1 MIAKVNAVPTAIADA
16 FANMQGLLVAAVGP
30 QMNATFNADD
40 FSVNSGQVDGRID
53 TNNGWLELL
62 LRGRLNALR
71 SPKGKPISAELAI
84 TPALRDRLLQKIH
97 PILADIRTTE
107 QPLRATLGNLI
118 LPTNGALGRMNAD
131 IDLTIGKVEFDS
143 GSTTLKL
150 LALFNKD
157 KDRSTIPG
165 EIDPIK
171 ATIRK
176 GIVKYEKFSVHIDK
190 YHLNYFGEINLVK
203 QTVNL
208 TTEIPLE
215 ALAQGVDELSGY
227 ADKINVPLV
236 TRGKFGALKTCLLY
250 TSDAADE

>member
-1 MIAKVNAVPTAIADA
+1 
-16 FANMQGLLVAAVGP
+16 
-30 QMNATFNADD
+30 
-40 FSVNSGQVDGRID
+40 
-53 TNNGWLELL
+53 
-62 LRGRLNALR
+62 LN
-71 SPKGKPISAELAI
+71 
-84 TPALRDRLLQKIH
+84 
-97 PILADIRTTE
+97 
-107 QPLRATLGNLI
+107 
-118 LPTNGALGRMNAD
+118 
-131 IDLTIGKVEFDS
+131 
-143 GSTTLKL
+143 
-150 LALFNKD
+150 

-236 TRGKFGALKTCLLY
+236 TRGKFGALKTQIDPNFDLGKAALDAGFRGGLENLLR
-250 TSDAADE
+250 DKGDGKGNLLGDLLEGLGGNEKEKPKDP